1 MPIKFTG
8 LRKLSDSEVIEVRT
22 LSKRYLEKLTRNYK
36 NPTLKVHVKK
46 EDLGGATDRRSR
58 YVIKAHLE
66 DPSFRIASES
76 MEWDLSTALHKAFQ
90 KLENETKK
98 ETKP

>member
-1 MPIKFTG
+1 MPIQFTG
-8 LRKLSDSEVIEVRT
+8 IRKLSDSEVIEIRT

-36 NPTLKVHVKK
+36 NPTLKVHIKK
-46 EDLGGATDRRSR
+46 EDQGGSSDKRAR

-66 DPSFRIASES
+66 DPSFRIASEAV
-76 MEWDLSTALHKAFQ
+76 EWDLASALHKAFQ

-98 ETKP
+98 RN